1 MNSLITHCLSPTSC
15 RWVAGSLAVLLIQV
29 LAATVTSASV
39 QTVAIKNSR
48 VAISSA
54 ISERIPLWRLQA
66 VDLPGQPSSDVDFSE
81 VQVFSADSAWVVEK
95 GGKFIRRSREAIR
108 VFRGQPIN
116 PTHSNDIVILVLRA
130 NGELQGRWHGSQSDY
145 ELIMDKEDSQLRA
158 IEATSLQITDNPF
171 LNDQAFVPQNDPMLP
186 TPRSVLEAQK
196 TTGIAPANLAPGEL
210 YTVTIAIDTDYELV
224 QQLGSVGNVSAYL
237 ASLFAYLNTTYESE
251 LDTRLLIGDQI
262 IPPTAAD
269 DPYGSWSGCGGRLS
283 EVETRYAGNTSIN
296 RALLAHFSP
305 SGGNCGI
312 AYSPTPTSTA
322 VNSGGVLCD
331 SNYGFSINNITAT
344 APGSSTP
351 ISSSWDAYVAAHELG
366 HNFNSPHT
374 HCYGNLNGSGLT
386 SASDPVDSCYV
397 SETADVSAVNAC
409 ASSSAQLPG
418 TSALTGG
425 NAGSGDGTIMSY
437 CHLLSGG
444 LSNISRT
451 FGQGHSQGVSAGR
464 VSERMARAVENAYG
478 YSSSCISTTSASTPT
493 TYDLSVSRAG
503 AGSGN
508 ISSTPSGID
517 CGSTCTQSFA
527 VDTSVTLTAS
537 PSVGS
542 EFAGWSGD
550 CSGTGSCT
558 VTLSSNRSVT
568 ASFNSIPVPAL
579 GDAVDAP
586 SLTWTTGGNTVWA
599 GQWVEFY
606 ATGVND
612 DAAQAGSI
620 SDSQTS
626 YMTTE
631 VTGSGVLSFYWKVSS
646 ESNYDYL
653 SVWVDDDRQERISG
667 SVDWSEVTLS
677 IEGSGAHTVQWQ
689 YDKDGSVSSGDDTG
703 WVDLVTW
710 TLPPDPPSLASV
722 TTAQTSTSLA
732 SATLT
737 FSAAAT
743 GGTPETYTAT
753 CLPQSASRQIAQSI
767 PVTGDVLA
775 QEVGLALST
784 VSLEARESFAQL
796 HTSEPFKQ
804 EGLRCGTEAMQPRAS
819 DINYGNPVP
828 QSLAADCTNSLTN
841 IGSSYAPLTGADYV
855 IPVVFHVIYRSDNVG
870 YVSSQRIADQIDV
883 LNEDFAGYLG
893 SGFNTTVQFEL
904 TEIKYYQND
913 TAFQDSLAGSYKASI
928 ASDQSQYLNIFTNDA
943 GGSGI
948 LGYATLPDGAAGSSG
963 DGIVMLHETIGGRNN
978 GYGSFDEGRTLVH
991 EVGHYLG
998 LQHTFNPTGACE
1010 SNTYSAGD
1018 LLVDTP
1024 AQLNP
1029 DYGSASSDCGVA
1041 SAFNNFMNYSYDN
1054 YMYTFTSEQT
1064 NRMICS
1070 LTSYRSS
1077 AYTISYDN
1085 GPPVTATGTTSPLTV
1100 TGLAA
1105 GTTYACSV
1113 AATIGTNESAGSTS
1127 ITVVAGDA
1135 DGDGTLDF
1143 DDAFPDDPTETVD
1156 SDGDGLGNNLEM
1168 TLGTDINNVDTDG
1181 DEFSDYDEYTEG
1193 TDPLDPSDYP
1203 IPSGLPIWLLY
1214 EASQP

>member
-1 MNSLITHCLSPTSC
+1 MTDRSKNATKKHWLPGVAFLLLS
-15 RWVAGSLAVLLIQV
+15 QV
-29 LAATVTSASV
+29 ISAPFSSV
-39 QTVAIKNSR
+39 EAETVAIENSR
-48 VAISSA
+48 QAIDYAISSRTP
-54 ISERIPLWRLQA
+54 IWRLSA
-66 VDLPGQPSSDVDFSE
+66 LELPSQQPVDVDFSE
-81 VQVFSADSAWVVEK
+81 VQVFSPDSAWVTEK
-95 GGKFIRRSREAIR
+95 NGKFIRHPREAIR
-108 VFRGQPIN
+108 VFRGEPAD
-116 PTHSNDIVILVLRA
+116 SADSDAIVILVYRA
-130 NGELQGRWHGSQSDY
+130 NGDLQGRWHASQNDY
-145 ELIMDKEDSQLRA
+145 ELVMHAEDAQLRVL
-158 IEATSLQITDNPF
+158 EATRPDATNNPF
-171 LNDQAFVPQNDPMLP
+171 LNDQVFVPQNDPMLP
-186 TPRSVLEAQK
+186 TPRSILEAQK
-196 TTGIAPANLAPGEL
+196 STGIAPASLAPGEL
-210 YTVTIAIDTDYELV
+210 YTATIAIDTDFELV
-224 QQLGSVGNVSAYL
+224 QQLGSVGNVSAYM

-251 LDTRLLIGDQI
+251 VDTRLLIGDQI
-262 IPPTAAD
+262 IPATAAD
-269 DPYGSWSGCGGRLS
+269 DPYGSWPGCGGRLS

-312 AYSPTPTSTA
+312 AYVTA
-322 VNSGGVLCD
+322 PSANVDGGGVLCD
-331 SNYGFSINNITAT
+331 NNYGFSVNNITAT
-344 APGSSTP
+344 APSSSTP
-351 ISSSWDAYVAAHELG
+351 ISSSWDAIVAAHELG

-386 SASDPVDSCYV
+386 SASDPVDSCYI
-397 SETADVSAVNAC
+397 SETADAIAINSC
-409 ASSSAQLPG
+409 ASSSEQLPG
-418 TSALTGG
+418 ISALTGG
-425 NAGSGDGTIMSY
+425 NAGAGDGTIMSY

-451 FGQGHSQGVSAGR
+451 FGQGHAQGVSASR
-464 VSERMARAVENAYG
+464 VSERMARSVENAYG
-478 YSSSCISTTSASTPT
+478 YSSSCISTTSTSTPT
-493 TYDLSVSRAG
+493 TNALTITRAG

-508 ISSTPSGID
+508 VSSTPSGID

-527 VDTSVTLTAS
+527 VDTSVTLTAA

-542 EFAGWSGD
+542 AFSGWSGD

-568 ASFNSIPVPAL
+568 ASFSAIPAPDL

-599 GQWVEFY
+599 GQTAEFY
-606 ATGVND
+606 ATGTND
-612 DAAQAGSI
+612 DAAQAGGI
-620 SDSQTS
+620 SDSQSS
-626 YMTTE
+626 YMATE

-646 ESNYDYL
+646 EAYYDYL
-653 SVWVDDDRQERISG
+653 SVWVDGTRQQRISG

-677 IEGSGAHTVQWQ
+677 IEGSGTHTVQWQ
-689 YDKDGSVSSGDDTG
+689 YDKDVNVTSGDDTG

-722 TTAQTSTSLA
+722 ATAQTSTSLA

-753 CLPQSASRQIAQSI
+753 CLPQSASRQAAQSI

-775 QEVGLALST
+775 QEVGLALSN

-804 EGLRCGTEAMQPRAS
+804 EGLRCGTESMQPRAS
-819 DINYGNPVP
+819 NINYGNDPVP
-828 QSLAADCTNSLTN
+828 QNLTADCTNSLTN
-841 IGSSYAPLTGADYV
+841 ISSSYAPLTGADYV
-855 IPVVFHVIYRSDNVG
+855 IPVVFNVIYRSDNVG

-893 SGFNTTVQFEL
+893 SGFNTTIQFEL
-904 TEIKYYQND
+904 TEIKYYQNN
-913 TAFQDSLAGSYKASI
+913 TAFQDSSAGSFKASI

-943 GGSGI
+943 GGGGI
-948 LGYATLPDGAAGSSG
+948 LGYATLPDGAAGSSD
-963 DGIVMLHETIGGRNN
+963 DGIVMLHQTIGGRNN

-998 LQHTFNPTGACE
+998 LQHTFNPSGACE

-1024 AQLNP
+1024 AQLNA
-1029 DYGSASSDCGVA
+1029 DYSSASSDCGA
-1041 SAFNNFMNYSYDN
+1041 TSAFNNFMNYSYDD

-1077 AYTISYDN
+1077 AFTISYDN
-1085 GPPVTATGTTSPLTV
+1085 GPSVTATGTTSPLTV

-1113 AATIGTNESAGSTS
+1113 TATIGTNESAASSS
-1127 ITVVAGDA
+1127 ISLVAGDA
-1135 DGDGTLDF
+1135 DGDGALDF
-1143 DDAFPDDPTETVD
+1143 DDAFPNDPTETLD
-1156 SDGDGLGNNLEM
+1156 SDGDGLGNNLEG

-1181 DEFSDYDEYTEG
+1181 DDYSDYDEYTEG
-1193 TDPLDPSDYP
+1193 TDPLDANDYP
-1203 IPSGLPIWLLY
+1203 NISGLPIWLLY
-1214 EASQP
+1214 EATQP